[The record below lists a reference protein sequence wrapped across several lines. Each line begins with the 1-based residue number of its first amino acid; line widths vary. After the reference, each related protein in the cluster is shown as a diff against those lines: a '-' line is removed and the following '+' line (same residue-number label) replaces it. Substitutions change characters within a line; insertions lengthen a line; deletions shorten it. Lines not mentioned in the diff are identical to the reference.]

1 MVTTQ
6 IVNFVIVLFNIDMSG
21 EQLADNQIEN
31 PEVNK
36 RKRVK
41 NKVDINI
48 LLNKVRSEEK
58 KEKFESI
65 VFISLIS
72 FVVILTGIIVSL

>member
-1 MVTTQ
+1 
-6 IVNFVIVLFNIDMSG
+6 MSG

-31 PEVNK
+31 PEANK
-36 RKRVK
+36 RKIVK

>member
-1 MVTTQ
+1 
-6 IVNFVIVLFNIDMSG
+6 MSG

-31 PEVNK
+31 PEANK

-48 LLNKVRSEEK
+48 LLNKVGSEEK